1 MSPKIQSTSSSRR
14 HFLQG
19 ATAAGALGFPAIVS
33 AKSPN
38 AKLDVAV
45 IGCGGRGGHNM
56 RTVGN
61 TENIV
66 ALVDV
71 NDRNLRGAASR
82 FNQAKTFHDPGKNLS
97 RSRPKPFSI
106 QSKTFLN
113 PGKNLSI
120 T

>member
-1 MSPKIQSTSSSRR
+1 MPSKIPSKNPSRR

-19 ATAAGALGFPAIVS
+19 ATAAGTLGFPAIVS

-82 FNQAKTFHDPGKNLS
+82 FGEFVESVESISKE
-97 RSRPKPFSI
+97 FSTLC
-106 QSKTFLN
+106 SVLW
-113 PGKNLSI
+113 
-120 T
+120 

>member
-1 MSPKIQSTSSSRR
+1 METTDSFAQSSRR
-14 HFLQG
+14 RFLQG
-19 ATAAGALGFPAIVS
+19 AAATSALGFPAIVS

-71 NDRNLRGAASR
+71 NGRNLRSAASR
-82 FNQAKTFHDPGKNLS
+82 FPKAATYHDFRKFYEKPGNYDAVVVS
-97 RSRPKPFSI
+97 TTEHTHAFA
-106 QSKTFLN
+106 T
-113 PGKNLSI
+113 
-120 T
+120 